1 MTYKKALMRISTLA
15 LFSILFSNIGFSQ
28 VHTSEKEKN
37 AILQSQDTNIT
48 GKKSQDYSLLL
59 KGIIKNGDKIIPD
72 ASIQI
77 LLDSLPFLTEKSD
90 DKGKCK
96 IELAINK
103 KYTMII
109 GKDGYVTKIITIN
122 TWVPKANERN
132 YLFPFEVDIFE
143 KLKDLDIAI
152 LSKPIAKIN
161 FNNFTRQFDY
171 DYNYTARINASIK
184 RLYQDYYLLE
194 KSDNDSINRDK
205 KPSPKQAT
213 PKGTPP
219 KKKN

>member
-1 MTYKKALMRISTLA
+1 MRIFTLCFF
-15 LFSILFSNIGFSQ
+15 LILFSKPGFSQ
-28 VHTSEKEKN
+28 QHTGTKEKSS
-37 AILQSQDTNIT
+37 ILQSQDTNIT
-48 GKKSQDYSLLL
+48 GKRAQDCSLLL
-59 KGIIKNGDKIIPD
+59 KGIIKNGTKIIPD
-72 ASIQI
+72 ATIKI
-77 LLDSLPFLTEKSD
+77 LVDSMPFISEKSD
-90 DKGKCK
+90 DNGKCR
-96 IELAINK
+96 IELPINK
-103 KYTMII
+103 KYTMIV
-109 GKDGYVTKIITIN
+109 GKEGYVTKIITIN
-122 TWVPKANERN
+122 AWVPTNSERN

-194 KSDNDSINRDK
+194 KSDNDSLNRDK
-205 KPSPKQAT
+205 KPKPTQQ
-213 PKGTPP
+213 PQKGTPP